1 MICVCVQSADAL
13 GTPAGSYVGVTGSGL
28 RFVGAATDTALDFGV
43 GGEAHSRLRVTA
55 DGALH
60 YFAPIPNTTSTS
72 SSGSG
77 SSSTSSSSS
86 SSSDD
91 SATTATETNVVETA
105 VITAQRSNVTVWDA
119 PALAPGEAVKVE
131 VLLAG
136 AKRGADMQELSS
148 SSIVLF
154 VLGLIS

>member
-1 MICVCVQSADAL
+1 VCARSADAL

-72 SSGSG
+72 SSSSSGGSG
-77 SSSTSSSSS
+77 TSSSSS

-91 SATTATETNVVETA
+91 SATTATETDVIETA

-136 AKRGADMQELSS
+136 AKRGADMHELSS

-154 VLGLIS
+154 FWGLI